1 MAHRAGGAGVTTAYL
16 QDFEHSL
23 AVAPRAGWLEE
34 LRRLGREHFGRSGI
48 PTNRDEDWR
57 FNNLAPLTG
66 ADYRLAPVD
75 PAVRLEDLRPYL
87 APLPAASTL
96 VFVNGRYTPGLSTV
110 LECATGVTISSLGAA
125 FSTHGELVRRHL
137 AQYDLPAKGGFSA
150 LNTAF
155 IHDGLFVHVAAGADA
170 GGPIHAV
177 FVTSGRGEHAAT
189 HLRNL
194 ILIDA
199 GARASVIESYVG
211 LSEGSYLT
219 TAVTE
224 AVVAPGALL
233 EHLKIQRE
241 SEQAYHLGTT
251 HLHQDRESRSES
263 FSVSFGAALCRNNL
277 DMVLD
282 GPDVNSQL
290 FGMYMGR
297 GRQELD
303 NHTSILHAH
312 PNCGTRE
319 VYKGILA
326 DRSHGIFNGKIYV
339 TPEAQKTDAKQTNRA
354 ILLSDT
360 ARIDTKPQLEIFADD
375 VKCTHGATVGSL
387 DPLALF
393 YLRSR
398 GVGALQAR
406 KILTYA
412 FAAEVLEEIPHE
424 PIRRQLETLV
434 MSRLETLGLAG

>member
-1 MAHRAGGAGVTTAYL
+1 MTTAYL
-16 QDFEHSL
+16 QDFEQSL
-23 AVAPRAGWLEE
+23 AVAPRTDWLEA
-34 LRRLGREHFGRSGI
+34 LRRKGREEFARTGL

-57 FNNLAPLTG
+57 FNTLAPLAG
-66 ADYRLAPVD
+66 AEFRLAPAD
-75 PAVRLEDLRPYL
+75 GAVRAEDLRPYL
-87 APLPAASTL
+87 FTIPGASVL
-96 VFVNGRYTPGLSTV
+96 VFVNGRYAPGLSTV
-110 LECATGVTISSLGAA
+110 AHGTTGVTVGNLATA
-125 FSTHGELVRRHL
+125 LVTHGDLIRRHL

-170 GGPIHAV
+170 GAPVHAV
-177 FVTSGRGEHAAT
+177 FVTSGRGAGAAT

-194 ILIDA
+194 VVVEA
-199 GARASVIESYVG
+199 GARAAVMESYVG
-211 LSEGSYLT
+211 LAADSYLT
-219 TAVTE
+219 TTVTE
-224 AVVAPGALL
+224 AVVAPGGFL
-233 EHLKIQRE
+233 EHTKIQRE
-241 SEQAYHLGTT
+241 SEQAFHVGTT
-251 HLHQDRESRSES
+251 HLHQDQDSRSES
-263 FSVSFGAALCRNNL
+263 FSVSFGGALCRNNL

-282 GPDVNSQL
+282 GPGIDSQL

-312 PNCGTRE
+312 PNCSTRE
-319 VYKGILA
+319 VYKGILD

-354 ILLSDT
+354 VLLSDT

-387 DPLALF
+387 DSLALF
-393 YLRSR
+393 YLESR

-406 KILTYA
+406 RILTYA

-424 PIRRQLETLV
+424 PVRQQLEALV
-434 MSRLETLGLAG
+434 MSRLESLGRA

>member
-1 MAHRAGGAGVTTAYL
+1 MTTAYL
-16 QDFEHSL
+16 QDFERSL

-34 LRRLGREHFGRSGI
+34 LRRLGREHFGRTGI
-48 PTNRDEDWR
+48 PTSRDEDWR
-57 FNNLAPLTG
+57 FNNLAPLAG
-66 ADYRLAPVD
+66 ADFRLAPAD
-75 PAVRLEDLRPYL
+75 AAVRVEEIRPFL
-87 APLPAASTL
+87 APLPNASTL
-96 VFVNGRYTPGLSTV
+96 VFVNGRYVPGLSSI
-110 LECATGVTISSLGAA
+110 CDRDTGVTVSSLNAA
-125 FSTHGELVRRHL
+125 FATHGDLVRRHL
-137 AQYDLPAKGGFSA
+137 AQYDLPARGGFSS

-170 GGPIHAV
+170 GAPIHAV
-177 FVTSGRGEHAAT
+177 FVTSARGEGAAT

-199 GARASVIESYVG
+199 GARASVIESYIG
-211 LSEGSYLT
+211 LTGGSYLT

-224 AVVAPGALL
+224 AVVAPGAFL
-233 EHLKIQRE
+233 EHTKIQRE
-241 SEQAYHLGTT
+241 SEQAYHIGTT

-319 VYKGILA
+319 VYKGILD

-354 ILLSDT
+354 LLLSDT

-393 YLRSR
+393 YLKSR
-398 GVGALQAR
+398 GVGAAQAR

-424 PIRRQLETLV
+424 PIRRQLESLV
-434 MSRLETLGLAG
+434 MSRLENLGQG